1 MLLWAVCFPLIAV
14 GLQSAPPMALAAMR
28 AALAGLVLLAAAG
41 ALSRPRLTG
50 VAAWR
55 GVVVIGLS
63 ATSVGFFGMFYGGVN
78 VLPGIA
84 TVIAN
89 TQPLMA
95 AVLAAIL
102 LGERLSRGQRL
113 ALLVGFAGIVLIGAP
128 DASASPSQA
137 VGMLYVLL
145 GAAGVALGNIA
156 LKRLGGYVDTF
167 WAMGWQLLIGSIPL
181 FALTVSVEDWNA
193 IRWEGKLALATVS
206 LAVIGTA
213 LPFVLWF
220 ELLRRAPLTQLN
232 GFSFLTPVFGLLIGA
247 LWFDERASRLQIG
260 GIALCLIGIYLLSRP
275 PRAASPV
282 RSGT

>member
-1 MLLWAVCFPLIAV
+1 RSRLGPPPSDADGWRCFDRRARERKVIRWSGTHSWKRRSQDRPLRRRASARPLGWRLAVGAMLVMLLWAVCFPLIAV
-14 GLQSAPPMALAAMR
+14 GLQSAPPMAQAAMR
-28 AALAGLVLLAAAG
+28 AALAGVVLLAAAR
-41 ALSRPRLTG
+41 AFSRPRLTG

-63 ATSVGFFGMFYGGVN
+63 ATSVGFFGMFYGGVD

-89 TQPLMA
+89 TQPLTA

-128 DASASPSQA
+128 DATASSSQA

-156 LKRLGGYVDTF
+156 LKRLGGCVDTF
-167 WAMGWQLLIGSIPL
+167 WAMGWQL
-181 FALTVSVEDWNA
+181 
-193 IRWEGKLALATVS
+193 
-206 LAVIGTA
+206 
-213 LPFVLWF
+213 
-220 ELLRRAPLTQLN
+220 
-232 GFSFLTPVFGLLIGA
+232 
-247 LWFDERASRLQIG
+247 
-260 GIALCLIGIYLLSRP
+260 
-275 PRAASPV
+275 
-282 RSGT
+282 